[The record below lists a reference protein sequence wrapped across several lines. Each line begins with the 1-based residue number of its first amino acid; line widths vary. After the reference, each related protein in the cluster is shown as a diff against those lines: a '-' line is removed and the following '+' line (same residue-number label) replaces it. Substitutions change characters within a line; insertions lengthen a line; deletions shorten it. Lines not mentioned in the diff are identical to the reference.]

1 MDREELK
8 RVAAEAA
15 LAYVTDD
22 EVIGIGAGSTVE
34 HFIRA
39 LSRGNRTIRG
49 AVAASERTR
58 TLLDAH
64 GVPVIGL
71 SEDVL
76 PLQLYVDGAD
86 ESDSELRL
94 LKGSGGALTREKIT
108 ATAARRFICI
118 VDESKLVRQLGGRPL
133 PVEVIPQ
140 ALYPVMREL
149 GAMGGESALRDDFET
164 DNGNLLLDVSGL
176 DFDDPRGLEIAVNA
190 IPGVVDNGIF
200 ARRSADVLLVGT
212 EGGVRVLERP

>member
-1 MDREELK
+1 
-8 RVAAEAA
+8 
-15 LAYVTDD
+15 
-22 EVIGIGAGSTVE
+22 
-34 HFIRA
+34 
-39 LSRGNRTIRG
+39 
-49 AVAASERTR
+49 
-58 TLLDAH
+58 
-64 GVPVIGL
+64 VPVIGL